1 MITFS
6 INVNFKIHSLKI
18 YVYLV
23 VNIWAFKKMTEYHD
37 NQSMINQI
45 LFNDIK
51 YLILKYLVQ
60 LNDA

>member
-23 VNIWAFKKMTEYHD
+23 VNIWAFKKMIEYHD

-51 YLILKYLVQ
+51 YLILKYLIQ

>member
-1 MITFS
+1 MITLS
-6 INVNFKIHSLKI
+6 ISANFKIHSLKI

-23 VNIWAFKKMTEYHD
+23 VTIWAFKKMTEYHD